1 MRNVHAGIDRH
12 LREAPAVGSFHRQRR
27 HQVDPRKALERFRH
41 RDPLGR
47 GEWICRAVSEAEL
60 PRARGLCSGR
70 YHRHAIVHEQLVGA
84 VRPVP
89 FEHGK
94 FRVVQRAAL
103 TIAIAA
109 GELEDP
115 LLASRQK
122 LLAGEFRRGPQ
133 IALVPARGRGQLG
146 PHRVDMGLVA
156 RRHLQRRGL
165 DLHEFQRR
173 EQVTHGPGDFAP
185 QDQERAALG
194 MGVRSPKTGA
204 VGHQKT
210 PRIGENRWR
219 SDAGSVCCAPM

>member
-1 MRNVHAGIDRH
+1 MSPQVSLFGVSSCGMFT
-12 LREAPAVGSFHRQRR
+12 PASIAICAKRRRSGPSIGSAAIRSIPAKRSNASVTVIR
-27 HQVDPRKALERFRH
+27 SGAANGL
-41 RDPLGR
+41 
-47 GEWICRAVSEAEL
+47 CRAVAEAEL

-94 FRVVQRAAL
+94 FRMVQHAAL
-103 TIAIAA
+103 TIAVAA
-109 GELEDP
+109 RELEDP
-115 LLASRQK
+115 PLASRQK

-156 RRHLQRRGL
+156 RRHLERRGL

-173 EQVTHGPGDFAP
+173 EQVAHGPGDRAP
-185 QDQERAALG
+185 QHQERAALG

-210 PRIGENRWR
+210 PRKF
-219 SDAGSVCCAPM
+219 A